1 MRLMIDWVFI
11 IKTHGGIMAGGKR
24 KYAKRKG
31 LNISKYRTMLTKRAD
46 RIAKPKV
53 AFGEFRLPGS
63 RPIKRGNG
71 R

>member
-1 MRLMIDWVFI
+1 
-11 IKTHGGIMAGGKR
+11 MAGVKR

-31 LNISKYRTMLTKRAD
+31 LNISKYRTTLTKKVNRV
-46 RIAKPKV
+46 AKPKV